1 MPRLLGVG
9 RRRREARTEVSKLV
23 TLRSEGGELAVTM
36 LDLSTKGVSILT
48 ESPPQPD
55 QEYVLTY
62 MVGEPSS
69 TVRAKKFTEVEPNA

>member
-1 MPRLLGVG
+1 M
-9 RRRREARTEVSKLV
+9 
-23 TLRSEGGELAVTM
+23 VTM
-36 LDLSTKGVSILT
+36 LNLSTKGVSILT